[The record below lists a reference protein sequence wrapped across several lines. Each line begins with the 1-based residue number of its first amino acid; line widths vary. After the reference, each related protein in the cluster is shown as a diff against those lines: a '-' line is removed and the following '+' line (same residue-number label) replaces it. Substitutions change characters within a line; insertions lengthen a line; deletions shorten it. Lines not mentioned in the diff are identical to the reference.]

1 MTWVKRILI
10 VLVGLAALA
19 FLGYNLLKIQIATR
33 AFDRAIEQNAGVD
46 RSAALPDGLHVY
58 MCGTGSPM
66 PDPAR
71 AGPCIGVL
79 AGDKVFVFDAGA
91 GGPRN
96 LGAMGFPTARL
107 DRIYLTHL
115 HSDHIDGL
123 GELLLNAWI
132 GGNRS
137 TPTPITGPV
146 GTQEVVEGFNT
157 VYRIDSTYRVAHHGE
172 DVANPAGFGGTA
184 TEIEIPAGPEGQL
197 VVLDAVSYTH
207 LTLPTTPYV

>member
-79 AGDKVFVFDAGA
+79 AGDKVLSLM
-91 GGPRN
+91 
-96 LGAMGFPTARL
+96 LG
-107 DRIYLTHL
+107 
-115 HSDHIDGL
+115 
-123 GELLLNAWI
+123 
-132 GGNRS
+132 
-137 TPTPITGPV
+137 
-146 GTQEVVEGFNT
+146 
-157 VYRIDSTYRVAHHGE
+157 RVARGTSGLWGFRRHGWT
-172 DVANPAGFGGTA
+172 GS
-184 TEIEIPAGPEGQL
+184 I
-197 VVLDAVSYTH
+197 
-207 LTLPTTPYV
+207 